1 MTGPVRTLH
10 VDIEGGFGG
19 SSRSLFELIRCLD
32 RDRILPLVA
41 HRQQGPVVARYR
53 AIGVPTEHVAEI
65 ASYVP
70 RRGKGLRNLVASLP
84 RLTRLAR
91 AAERLDFLAHDHGAE
106 VIHLNYEG
114 LFLLAPLL
122 RRRTNLPMV
131 VHCRAL
137 LPEDAW
143 GRWVARRLAAVA
155 DHLLFISPQE
165 ETRVRTLAAPRAIQ
179 GEVMWNIAPEPPAR
193 APLGSPPEAVY
204 LGSLDPTKGVDRLVE
219 IARALDRI
227 GAPPLV
233 IAAYGEARA
242 RPRFAAALAAVA
254 APLAQRLRFR
264 GHTAAP
270 EAVLA
275 SALALVRP
283 SREDDPWGRDV
294 IEAARAGVPA
304 LATGDYQGVVEHG
317 VTGWLFQPFD
327 AEGFARRLAALAIDP
342 ELRDRIGA
350 AAAARAASRFSGGA
364 QAARA
369 ASLFERLAG
378 RGEAQPA
385 VLEPSSSLVTR

>member
-1 MTGPVRTLH
+1 MSGPVRTLH

-32 RDRILPLVA
+32 RERILPLVA
-41 HRQQGPVVARYR
+41 HRQQGPVVARYQ
-53 AIGVPTEHVAEI
+53 AIGVPTAHVPEI

-70 RRGKGLRNLVASLP
+70 RRGKGLRNLIASLP
-84 RLTRLAR
+84 RLARLAR
-91 AAERLDFLAHDHGAE
+91 AADRLARLARDHGAE

-122 RRRTNLPMV
+122 RHRTGLPMV

-165 ETRVRTLAAPRAIQ
+165 EARVRALARPRTLA

-204 LGSLDPTKGVDRLVE
+204 LGSLDPAKGADRLVT
-219 IARALDRI
+219 IAAALDRI

-242 RPRFAAALAAVA
+242 RPRFAAELAAEA
-254 APLAQRLRFR
+254 ARFGHRLRFR
-264 GHTAAP
+264 GHTAEP
-270 EAVLA
+270 ETALA

-304 LATGDYQGVVEHG
+304 LATGTDQGVVEHG
-317 VTGWLFQPFD
+317 VTGWLFQPFE
-327 AEGFARRLAALAIDP
+327 AEGFARRLAALAFDP

-350 AAAARAASRFSGGA
+350 AAAARAATRFSGGA

-378 RGEAQPA
+378 RGETQPA
-385 VLEPSSSLVTR
+385 VLEPSPSLVAR